1 MSCVM
6 EIVVRPS
13 LSGRCRFEAV
23 YAGEV
28 LAVSRTPLLA
38 AARELQ
44 RRGVRE
50 NAGLIMRH
58 EGSAVVAMRST
69 VGAAARLSV
78 YEPDC
83 GAMRFRAFRPWIGDS
98 ARHGSSNSGVCGLEA
113 AE

>member
-1 MSCVM
+1 M

-13 LSGRCRFEAV
+13 LSGRGRFEAV

-28 LAVSRTPLLA
+28 LAVSRTPFLS

-50 NAGLIMRH
+50 DADLIMRH

-83 GAMRFRAFRPWIGDS
+83 GMIRFGSYRPWNGVS
-98 ARHGSSNSGVCGLEA
+98 ARAGSSNSGVCGLEA